1 MRVGCYALSGSWHSQ
16 SKGQGERGQTPSPP
30 PHPPPPQVPKVHSPQ
45 APLPHPPRPPGLT
58 TQSLRT
64 IMVMIIWYWK
74 YKGISTGGPTAGQQE
89 SRVTWRGPPHPIRV
103 KDGRSQVCPAKHWDA
118 TSQAEAAGALGL
130 EQGAGSRR
138 HPLAPHPG
146 ITYLWAYV
154 PFLSWARAV
163 GRGVGVAQDGHS
175 GPFSSDRSGGERDGH
190 AGVRRGSR
198 WGCGV
203 PRHSLRK
210 KYSCWWL

>member
-1 MRVGCYALSGSWHSQ
+1 MGAMPSLAPGILRARDKGREARPHPPTPAG
-16 SKGQGERGQTPSPP
+16 SKGPLAPGTPSPP
-30 PHPPPPQVPKVHSPQ
+30 PQATWTHHPVFTNNHGHDNLVLEVQGDKHRWPNCRTARKQSHLEGPAPPDQGEGRQ
-45 APLPHPPRPPGLT
+45 EPG
-58 TQSLRT
+58 
-64 IMVMIIWYWK
+64 
-74 YKGISTGGPTAGQQE
+74 
-89 SRVTWRGPPHPIRV
+89 
-103 KDGRSQVCPAKHWDA
+103 AKHWDA
-118 TSQAEAAGALGL
+118 TSQAEVAGALGL